1 MTSNAQVM
9 TVANEGLIVFASA
22 RGEDLYCDCSYQ
34 IYAMNPDGSNVQQL
48 TDPGLFP
55 YGAWNPVLSP
65 DGQKIAFT
73 YGQYWDIFVMDVDGS
88 NPINLTNHIPYP
100 DDEYN
105 GPEQIWALADQAAWS
120 PDGTK
125 IAFVQQDWDSSTS
138 YPNAIWVMNT
148 DGSNPM
154 KIYESEHASGWQ
166 YPELYPAWSPDGS
179 KLAFN
184 DYFQRDGDW
193 YVPQIFTMNADGSNV
208 TCLMCEPITGQ
219 RDVPRWSPDGQLI
232 SYRLWNNAIL
242 GSCGSGI
249 GVSNADGSNQN
260 IVYSTPIGCP
270 LVTVLGPADWSP
282 GGNKL
287 AFAQVVYS
295 GANPFEQIHTMNADG
310 SDVTNIS
317 NNSFDDVQPDWGIA
331 ADICE
336 PSGSALR
343 SGAVSPMSACQA
355 PTPTPTAT
363 LTVDQ
368 QIEQYNVS
376 LSGDWSAD
384 DRLELLKGL
393 QATGQALSL
402 QFGGGEYP
410 DAFRRVMFQAGATS
424 ILFNRTTTNSYT
436 CQTFNLPGGGLQ
448 ARIDCDPNVSFT
460 QYVAVHEL
468 GHVFEGRM
476 GGTQLGATYYGLLK
490 QPPPTGV
497 VVDYGNEGTPPGI
510 VFGNRLDPVNLTP
523 DWVRGN
529 RGWGSAALPIT
540 STYFCD
546 FQQDPYSV
554 QDWLVTATPGQPNQI
569 REVDEAAADMF
580 LNWVYSKIGSGGF
593 QNTSWIG
600 ITSCVTGTP
609 QPTERPGDTRD
620 NFMNNVVMPTIATY
634 VPTPT
639 PTPTP

>member
-1 MTSNAQVM
+1 MDA
-9 TVANEGLIVFASA
+9 
-22 RGEDLYCDCSYQ
+22 
-34 IYAMNPDGSNVQQL
+34 DGSNVQAL
-48 TDPGLFP
+48 TNDPCPASG
-55 YGAWNPVLSP
+55 PVWSP
-65 DGQKIAFT
+65 NGQQIAFAEGAFNT
-73 YGQYWDIFVMDVDGS
+73 CAVGIEVMNADGS
-88 NPINLTNHIPYP
+88 NRHVVVPAAYGAQPYRTVYEP
-100 DDEYN
+100 
-105 GPEQIWALADQAAWS
+105 AWS
-120 PDGTK
+120 SAGTK
-125 IAFVQQDWDSSTS
+125 LSFVEFQMVD
-138 YPNAIWVMNT
+138 YPNFVVSIWVVNT
-148 DGSNPM
+148 DGSNPI
-154 KIYESEHASGWQ
+154 KVYESDSAQ
-166 YPELYPAWSPDGS
+166 DIDIYPTWSPDGTRIV
-179 KLAFN
+179 FN
-184 DYFQRDGDW
+184 HHPPDSLFNH
-193 YVPQIFTMNADGSNV
+193 IFV
-208 TCLMCEPITGQ
+208 
-219 RDVPRWSPDGQLI
+219 
-232 SYRLWNNAIL
+232 
-242 GSCGSGI
+242 
-249 GVSNADGSNQN
+249 
-260 IVYSTPIGCP
+260 
-270 LVTVLGPADWSP
+270 
-282 GGNKL
+282 
-287 AFAQVVYS
+287 
-295 GANPFEQIHTMNADG
+295 MNADG
-310 SDVTNIS
+310 SDVHCLTCNDVSNSDHQLARWSPDGQHISYVKRVYDADDADYIAIINVDGSNERLLAQTPHQCVAGAGCYLFGPPSWSPNGSQLVFAVGASTSGNGVDTSQLYRIDADGSNLINIS
-317 NNSFDDVQPDWGIA
+317 NNGYYDIEPDWGIA
-331 ADICE
+331 EVCE